1 MVLAAA
7 AAMVSTAVAAA
18 DSVVSTADND
28 DKDWSALT
36 RSLTAAA
43 SNETALVSGLLL
55 TFKQLFLDPQEP
67 GRGGEEIESLFSFSG
82 TIGSPPL
89 IEGSVMSNASSLS
102 GLRLSLIPR
111 LTKLIRE
118 WDDVLKMVPFWS
130 LVVIGMDPKSDKTLE
145 TEGRHVLERWQYK
158 YTHCLK
164 ITQIVASQTF
174 SIWAFFINFCPI
186 KIDLSGN
193 TA

>member
-82 TIGSPPL
+82 TIGSPPFQT
-89 IEGSVMSNASSLS
+89 IS
-102 GLRLSLIPR
+102 
-111 LTKLIRE
+111 
-118 WDDVLKMVPFWS
+118 F
-130 LVVIGMDPKSDKTLE
+130 
-145 TEGRHVLERWQYK
+145 
-158 YTHCLK
+158 
-164 ITQIVASQTF
+164 TQFDQFENSARAESCFTF
-174 SIWAFFINFCPI
+174 KC
-186 KIDLSGN
+186 
-193 TA
+193 

>member
-67 GRGGEEIESLFSFSG
+67 GRGGEEIESLFSG

-118 WDDVLKMVPFWS
+118 WDDVLKMVPFWC
-130 LVVIGMDPKSDKTLE
+130 K
-145 TEGRHVLERWQYK
+145 
-158 YTHCLK
+158 
-164 ITQIVASQTF
+164 
-174 SIWAFFINFCPI
+174 
-186 KIDLSGN
+186 LS
-193 TA
+193 